1 MSATVARLRIR
12 YAKEGKIRFVGHR
25 DVARI
30 FDRAIRKLRLPT
42 AYSEGFSPRPKIS
55 FGLALSVGHES
66 VAEYLD
72 VELAT
77 SADIEGLCE
86 QFTAALP
93 NGLSVYGIAAV
104 DPKQESLQ
112 QVITSCSWQIEILG
126 VSQHDVE
133 AAVATALR
141 SDDIPLERVRK
152 GKTSTVNVRP
162 AIREI
167 LVVGPTDC
175 GVQLD
180 VELATAPITVR
191 PSELIRVLTA
201 DGNEGRVRR
210 THQWMTVADTRLE
223 PIGRPGIAP
232 MHTELCAS

>member
-1 MSATVARLRIR
+1 MSATVAKLRIR

-42 AYSEGFSPRPKIS
+42 AYTEGFSPRPKIS

-66 VAEYLD
+66 DAEYLD

-77 SADIEGLCE
+77 SADLEGLCE

-93 NGLSVYGIAAV
+93 HGLSVFGIAEV
-104 DPKQESLQ
+104 DHKQESLQ
-112 QVITSCSWQIEILG
+112 QAITSCSWQIEVLD
-126 VSQHDVE
+126 VQQHDVE
-133 AAVATALR
+133 AAVAAALR
-141 SDDIPLERVRK
+141 SDDIQLERVRK

-162 AIREI
+162 AILEI
-167 LVVGPTDC
+167 LVVGPTDR
-175 GVQLD
+175 GVQLE
-180 VELATAPITVR
+180 VELATAPLTVR
-191 PSELIRVLTA
+191 PSELIRALRA
-201 DGNEGRVRR
+201 DGSEGKVRR

-223 PIGRPGIAP
+223 PIGRPGIAA